1 MAGVNKLLLS
11 LWEVPDTE
19 TAELMQLF
27 YSNFFKGDSYYSAFR
42 KAQLT
47 LKAKYKD
54 PTIWAGFVLVG
65 E

>member
-1 MAGVNKLLLS
+1 MYKKDLLF
-11 LWEVPDTE
+11 
-19 TAELMQLF
+19 QN
-27 YSNFFKGDSYYSAFR
+27 YSYYTAFR

-54 PTIWAGFVLVG
+54 PIKWAGFVLVG